1 MSLILNQKLEV
12 IKLCEED
19 ISKAKTGQ
27 KLGLSHQ
34 NKPLTPSQVVSAMEK
49 FLKEIKWLLQ

>member
-1 MSLILNQKLEV
+1 MKLH
-12 IKLCEED
+12 EED

-27 KLGLSHQ
+27 KLDLSHQ
-34 NKPLTPSQVVSAMEK
+34 NKSLTPSQVMSTMEK